1 MKTLFI
7 IAGSIWAVV
16 GAGLLSLGVRLLRQA
31 DEGGALLSSF
41 APYVSI
47 ENTIV
52 LLIAFSLVVGFF
64 KGRFVLRRSAEREIS
79 RIQKIAKPSL
89 RHLYSFKLIVLIGV
103 MMLLGLSMR
112 VFGFPQDIRG
122 VIDVI
127 VGFALLQGATT
138 YYRAA
143 VVQ

>member
-7 IAGSIWAVV
+7 IAGSIWAIV
-16 GAGLLSLGVRLLRQA
+16 GAGLLSLGVRLLKQA
-31 DEGGALLSSF
+31 NEGSALISSF
-41 APYVSI
+41 SSYASV

-52 LLIAFSLVVGFF
+52 LLIAFSLVLGFF

-79 RIQKIAKPSL
+79 RIRKLPEPSL
-89 RHLYSFKLIVLIGV
+89 KHLYSFKLIVLIGV

-112 VFGFPQDIRG
+112 LFGFPQDIRG

-138 YYRAA
+138 YFRAA